1 MASIRCV
8 DRRILI
14 VAHPGVLG
22 MELLGAR
29 DIFELVNTL
38 LGWQGRGPAYRV
50 EIATLDGSPARLW
63 GGLELGP
70 TRRLA
75 GWRAPLDTLVVAGGE
90 HALAA
95 SEDRALVAAVRRAA
109 GHAERVVG
117 LCTGAFLLA
126 AAGVLDGRRATTHWM
141 YGDELAARHP
151 GVTVDTGPIY
161 VRDGDTWTSAGVTA
175 AFDLL
180 LALVEADEG
189 VDVARFIARTLV
201 VFLRRTGSQAQ
212 FSVQLETQMADR
224 HPLREVQQFIA
235 DHPDA
240 DLSLAALAER
250 VSMSARHFARVF
262 RTRTGTSPGRYV
274 ERVRLETA
282 RRRLEESEQPVDA
295 VAAACGY
302 GNDQAMRRA
311 FTNALGVSPA
321 EYRRR
326 FGVAALELVG

>member
-1 MASIRCV
+1 VASIRCV
-8 DRRILI
+8 ARHIVI

-29 DIFELVNTL
+29 DIFEMVNTL
-38 LGWQGRGPAYRV
+38 LGWRGRAPAYRV

-75 GWRAPLDTLVVAGGE
+75 GWRAPLDTLVVAGGT
-90 HALAA
+90 HAVEA
-95 SEDRALVAAVRRAA
+95 SEDPALAAAVRRAA
-109 GHAERVVG
+109 GRARRVVG

-126 AAGVLDGRRATTHWM
+126 AAGLLEGRRATTHWL

-151 GVTVDTGPIY
+151 AVTVDTGPIF
-161 VRDGDTWTSAGVTA
+161 VRDGDRWTSAGVTA

-189 VDVARFIARTLV
+189 AEVARFVARALV

-224 HPLREVQQFIA
+224 HPLREVQQFVA

-250 VSMSARHFARVF
+250 VNMSPRHFARVF
-262 RTRTGTSPGRYV
+262 RATTGVSPGRYV
-274 ERVRLETA
+274 DHVRLETA

-311 FTNALGVSPA
+311 FTGALGVSPA

-326 FGVAALELVG
+326 FGVATLELVG

>member
-1 MASIRCV
+1 MA
-8 DRRILI
+8 RRIVI

-29 DIFELVNTL
+29 DIFEMANTV
-38 LGWQGRGPAYRV
+38 LGRQGAGPAYKV
-50 EIATLDGSPARLW
+50 EIATLDGAPARLW

-70 TRRLA
+70 VRRLA
-75 GWRAPLDTLVVAGGE
+75 GWRAPLDTLVVVGGL
-90 HALAA
+90 LAVEA
-95 SEDRALVAAVRRAA
+95 SEDPALAAAVRRAA
-109 GHAERVVG
+109 GRARRVVG

-126 AAGVLDGRRATTHWM
+126 AAGLLDGRRATTHWL
-141 YGDELAARHP
+141 YGDQLAARHP
-151 GVTVDTGPIY
+151 EVGLDTGPIF

-189 VDVARFIARTLV
+189 ADVARFVARALV

-212 FSVQLETQMADR
+212 FSLQLETQVADR

-240 DLSLAALAER
+240 DLSLPALAER
-250 VSMSARHFARVF
+250 VSMSTRHFARVF
-262 RTRTGTSPGRYV
+262 RARTGVSPGRYV
-274 ERVRLETA
+274 ERIRLETA

-295 VAAACGY
+295 VAAACGF

-311 FTNALGVSPA
+311 FASALGVSPA

-326 FGVAALELVG
+326 FGSVATLQLVG